1 MLPKLLVSDFAGT
14 AMKEEGSV
22 LSAYRLALTEQNI
35 PFTEADLAARRGAN
49 KRAVFEELAAR
60 VYAPDSVRE
69 VAGRALETFEATLK
83 REYEMGE
90 VREIDGAEAAFRR
103 LKEAG
108 VKLALSSGFERSVVD
123 LLVRR
128 LGWSSLFDVVLAGS
142 DAPAGRPAPFLIYR
156 AMMDTGVHDVAT
168 VAVVGDTPLDLQ
180 AGTNAGAGWV
190 IGVLSGAHGMETL
203 GATRHTHILPSV
215 ASLPALFGLDR
226 AAGAGT

>member
-22 LSAYRLALTEQNI
+22 LTAYRLALSEQNI
-35 PFTEADLAARRGAN
+35 PFTEEDLAARRGAN

-60 VYAPDSVRE
+60 VPAPEKVRD
-69 VAGRALETFEATLK
+69 VAGHALAAFEATLK
-83 REYEMGE
+83 REYETGD
-90 VREIDGAEAAFRR
+90 VREVDGASDAFRR
-103 LKEAG
+103 LKTAG

-128 LGWSSLFDVVLAGS
+128 PGWESLFDLVLAGN

-156 AMMDTGVHDVAT
+156 AMMDLNVHDVAT

-180 AGTNAGAGWV
+180 AGSNAGAGWV
-190 IGVLSGAHGMETL
+190 IGVLSGAHGLETL
-203 GATRHTHILPSV
+203 GPTRHTHVLPSV
-215 ASLPALFGLDR
+215 ASLPTLFG
-226 AAGAGT
+226 T

>member
-1 MLPKLLVSDFAGT
+1 MRPTLLVSDFAGT

-22 LSAYRLALTEQNI
+22 LTAYRLALTEQQI

-60 VYAPDSVRE
+60 VHAADKVKA
-69 VAGRALETFEATLK
+69 VAGHALETFEATLK
-83 REYEMGE
+83 REYETGD
-90 VREIDGAEAAFRR
+90 VREVDGAEAAFRQ
-103 LKEAG
+103 LKKAG

-128 LGWSSLFDVVLAGS
+128 LGWSSLFDLVLAGN
-142 DAPAGRPAPFLIYR
+142 DAPAGRPAPYLIYR
-156 AMMDTGVHDVAT
+156 AMMDLNVHDVAT

-180 AGTNAGAGWV
+180 AGSNAGAGWV

-203 GATRHTHILPSV
+203 GASRHTHLLPSV
-215 ASLPALFGLDR
+215 AALPALFGC
-226 AAGAGT
+226 AEG